1 MIQVI
6 KFREEEDNYELN
18 VQVEGKYELTND
30 IIEKTKIAVEEYKK
44 DDKDWDFDGVV
55 NAACNYL
62 ETEGYMCY
70 LDVFPDYEIEV

>member
-6 KFREEEDNYELN
+6 KFREVEDNYELK

-44 DDKDWDFDGVV
+44 DDKD
-55 NAACNYL
+55 
-62 ETEGYMCY
+62 
-70 LDVFPDYEIEV
+70 

>member
-6 KFREEEDNYELN
+6 KFREVEDNYELN

-55 NAACNYL
+55 NAACDYL

>member
-6 KFREEEDNYELN
+6 KFREVEDNYELN

-44 DDKDWDFDGVV
+44 DDKDWNFDGVV

-70 LDVFPDYEIEV
+70 LDVFPDYEIKV

>member
-6 KFREEEDNYELN
+6 KFREVEDNYELN

-44 DDKDWDFDGVV
+44 DDKDWNFDGVV

-70 LDVFPDYEIEV
+70 LNVFPDYEIEV

>member
-6 KFREEEDNYELN
+6 KFREVEDNYELN

>member
-6 KFREEEDNYELN
+6 KFREVEDNYELN

-44 DDKDWDFDGVV
+44 DDKDWNFDGVV

>member
-6 KFREEEDNYELN
+6 KFREVEDNYELN

-44 DDKDWDFDGVV
+44 DDKDWNFDGVV
-55 NAACNYL
+55 NATCNYL

-70 LDVFPDYEIEV
+70 LDVFPDYEIKV

>member
-6 KFREEEDNYELN
+6 KFREVEDNYELN

-70 LDVFPDYEIEV
+70 LDVFPDHEIEV

>member
-1 MIQVI
+1 MIQVS
-6 KFREEEDNYELN
+6 KFREVEDNYELN

-44 DDKDWDFDGVV
+44 DDKDWNFDGVV

-62 ETEGYMCY
+62 ETEGYMCH